1 MADLAKFQQE
11 TNAAYQPAMTSLQN
25 QLGQLDK
32 KLASTNQDIATQYA
46 QQQAGLNRQRNMA
59 AEDASMQAAGS
70 GGSFGG
76 AANIANRKF
85 YERTFVPAQQN
96 IQSNQAAAY
105 KAAQEA
111 RDNSYDS
118 LNNQLAQLQAEAN
131 RYALQRYDAAVEAER
146 QAAEAEKNRRA
157 QAAASNAYM
166 QYLNQGSGGGGGG
179 WNSPYVFKNGKWYN
193 NQQGYNVKAGT
204 VAYEIAKNTGMSYN
218 DALRQV
224 LTPMAQSGDSAAS
237 ATLQGIYEN
246 GEGYNFGRNSGKNYV
261 ASGNKQFDRLGIK
274 VV

>member
-76 AANIANRKF
+76 AANIANRKY

-96 IQSNQAAAY
+96 LQSNQAAAY

-146 QAAEAEKNRRA
+146 QAAEAERNRQA
-157 QAAASNAYM
+157 QMAANNSYM
-166 QYLNQGSGGGGGG
+166 QYLNQGGGGNGG
-179 WNSPYVFKNGKWYN
+179 WNSPYAYVNGNWVN
-193 NQQGYNVKAGT
+193 NATKSNVKAGT

-224 LTPMAQSGDSAAS
+224 LGTAAS
-237 ATLQGIYEN
+237 AGDRYSSVVYNSLLGGN
-246 GEGYNFGRNSGKNYV
+246 GFNYGRNSGKNFV
-261 ASGNKQFDRLGIK
+261 STGDHMLDTLGIRM
-274 VV
+274 V